1 MQLRARAY
9 DAVIVYEVAVV
20 LRRENG
26 GWRALA
32 EDPPVS
38 VTAATRED
46 CVRRLRDAV
55 LARRPNGHGPLTVV
69 VEVAPDLAGVAEA
82 ASILGW
88 DKRRVITYV
97 DRGSFPEPVAH
108 LAGGR
113 VWVRGD
119 IEAFREVFRARQA
132 RRRGS

>member
-1 MQLRARAY
+1 MS
-9 DAVIVYEVAVV
+9 
-20 LRRENG
+20 LRREND
-26 GWRALA
+26 GWRAIAL
-32 EDPPVS
+32 DPPVS
-38 VTAATRED
+38 VTASTREG

-55 LARRPNGHGPLTVV
+55 LARRPNGHGPITVV
-69 VEVAPDLAGVAEA
+69 VEVAPDLVGVAEA
-82 ASILGW
+82 AGILGW

-113 VWVRGD
+113 VWARGD
-119 IEAFREVFRARQA
+119 IEAFRQAFLARQA

>member
-1 MQLRARAY
+1 M
-9 DAVIVYEVAVV
+9 DEIAVS

-32 EDPPVS
+32 HDPPVS
-38 VTAATRED
+38 VTAPTREG

-55 LARRPNGHGPLTVV
+55 LARRPNGHGPITVV
-69 VEVAPDLAGVAEA
+69 VEVAPDLVGVAEA
-82 ASILGW
+82 AGILGW

-113 VWVRGD
+113 VWARVD
-119 IEAFREVFRARQA
+119 IEAFREAFLARQV

>member
-1 MQLRARAY
+1 MHEIS
-9 DAVIVYEVAVV
+9 VS

-32 EDPPVS
+32 QDPPVS
-38 VTAATRED
+38 VTAPTREG

-55 LARRPNGHGPLTVV
+55 LARRPNGHGPVTVV
-69 VEVAPDLAGVAEA
+69 VEVAPELVGVAEA
-82 ASILGW
+82 AGILGW

-113 VWVRGD
+113 VWARAD
-119 IEAFREVFRARQA
+119 IEAFRQAFLARQA
-132 RRRGS
+132 RRNRS